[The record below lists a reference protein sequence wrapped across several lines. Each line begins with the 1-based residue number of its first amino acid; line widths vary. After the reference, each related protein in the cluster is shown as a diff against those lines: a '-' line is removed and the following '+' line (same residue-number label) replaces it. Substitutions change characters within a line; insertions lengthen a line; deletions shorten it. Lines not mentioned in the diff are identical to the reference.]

1 MRVSSYL
8 TLIFAGLAFWFAPRA
23 ALARE
28 LTLLHPGVPGSLYE
42 ISVKEF
48 ARRVNRRLPVGYRIV
63 PRADP
68 RSGDGPAA
76 IAAIRNGRTTLLL
89 ASSALLTISS
99 RFAIFEL
106 PYLIR
111 TRNQV
116 RAIRKVLL
124 PAFLQPAAKEKGFAI
139 LGVWEDGFRHITN
152 NLRPV
157 SEPHHLRGLG
167 IAIADNR
174 WRAKLLQTLG
184 AEPVPMAPATVPDAL
199 RLQRID
205 GFEAPLTE
213 IAALG
218 LADIQH
224 HLTLSDHLYSPAFL
238 LVRQAEL
245 DTLPEKV
252 GKIIT
257 AEAIAMEAW
266 IQKTAIMLESD
277 LIDRLDRRMQITH
290 ADIDAFR
297 KASRTLYG
305 TFVREV
311 PKGAKMIEIMQSVGE
326 MTAASGTAR

>member
-8 TLIFAGLAFWFAPRA
+8 TLIFAALAFWFAPQA
-23 ALARE
+23 ASGRE

-42 ISVKEF
+42 ISVTEF
-48 ARRVNRRLPVGYRIV
+48 ARRVNRRLPDGYRIV

-76 IAAIRNGRTTLLL
+76 IAAIRNGRATLLL
-89 ASSALLTISS
+89 ASSALLAISS

-116 RAIRKVLL
+116 RAIRKILL
-124 PAFLQPAAKEKGFAI
+124 PAFLQPAAKEKGFTI

-152 NLRPV
+152 DLHPV
-157 SEPHHLRGLG
+157 AHPDHLKGLG
-167 IAIADNR
+167 IAVADNG
-174 WRAKLLQTLG
+174 WRARLLQALG
-184 AEPVPMAPATVPDAL
+184 AEPVPMPPAAVPDGL

-205 GFEAPLTE
+205 GFDAPLTE
-213 IAALG
+213 IAALE

-238 LVRQAEL
+238 LAHQAEL
-245 DTLPEKV
+245 DALPEKV
-252 GKIIT
+252 TKIIA
-257 AEAIAMEAW
+257 AEAVAMEGW

-277 LIDRLDRRMQITH
+277 LLDRLDRRMKITH

-297 KASRTLYG
+297 RATRTLYG
-305 TFVREV
+305 NFVREV

-326 MTAASGTAR
+326 VTAASGTAE